1 MAVFPVDCGN
11 GALILLKLRTT
22 GELQY
27 TALHEGVAPTTLV
40 CFFSTFVFSAAFPS
54 LEARDEYVRH
64 RNLSESF
71 ITRPAGM
78 NARPSD

>member
-40 CFFSTFVFSAAFPS
+40 LLLLDLRV
-54 LEARDEYVRH
+54 
-64 RNLSESF
+64 LSGIS
-71 ITRPAGM
+71 IIRSSRRIRTAQK
-78 NARPSD
+78 SK